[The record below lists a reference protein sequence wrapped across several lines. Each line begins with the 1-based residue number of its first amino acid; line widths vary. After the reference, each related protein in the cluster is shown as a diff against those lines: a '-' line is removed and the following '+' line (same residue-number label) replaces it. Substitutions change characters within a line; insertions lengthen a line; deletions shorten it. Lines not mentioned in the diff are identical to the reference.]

1 MSAQKEKES
10 SRKTAINYDGYCVC
24 AAADCFATVPAMA
37 RSISTESFTRRNNVL
52 GFFIPH
58 FA

>member
-1 MSAQKEKES
+1 MSARKAKELFPAGATEL
-10 SRKTAINYDGYCVC
+10 NC
-24 AAADCFATVPAMA
+24 AVLVVTLPAAA
-37 RSISTESFTRRNNVL
+37 RSISTESLTLRNNVL